1 MELLAVLGILILV
14 GTLLVGVISR
24 MHGIGDR
31 ARCTAN
37 LRALYIGLD
46 SYVKNVGHWPKQ
58 PAFPRGK
65 EKEYANWWIR
75 TLEPY
80 DVPPSAWKC
89 PGVTRLGSIT
99 ADGES
104 PKVHYSPTMFD
115 QAPNTPY
122 KWSNMPWLVEIGNI
136 HGHGALMIFPDGSV
150 RDFDDVMNDHA
161 R

>member
-1 MELLAVLGILILV
+1 MELLAVLGIMIIIA
-14 GTLLVGVISR
+14 TLLIGVASR

-37 LRALYIGLD
+37 LRTIYFGLD
-46 SYVKNVGHWPKQ
+46 NYMKEVGNWPQQ
-58 PAFPRGK
+58 PDFPRGK
-65 EKEYANWWIR
+65 EKEYGDWWVR

-80 DVPPSAWKC
+80 GVTPSAWKC

-99 ADGES
+99 AAGES

-115 QAPNTPY
+115 QAPTTPH
-122 KWSNMPWLVEIGNI
+122 KWSNMPWVIEIGNI

-150 RDFDDVMNDHA
+150 RDFDDVMVDHA

>member
-1 MELLAVLGILILV
+1 MELFAVLGILIIIF
-14 GTLLVGVISR
+14 TLLIGVVSR

-37 LRALYIGLD
+37 LRTLYLGLD
-46 SYVKNVGHWPKQ
+46 NYVKEVGNWPQQ
-58 PAFPRGK
+58 PSFPGGK
-65 EKEYANWWIR
+65 EKEYGEWWINK
-75 TLEPY
+75 LEPY
-80 DVPPSAWKC
+80 GVPPSAWKC

-104 PKVHYSPTMFD
+104 PLIHYSPTMFD
-115 QAPNTPY
+115 RSPTTPQ
-122 KWSNMPWLVEIGNI
+122 KWPNMPWLVEIGNI

-150 RDFDDVMNDHA
+150 RDFDDVMVDHA